1 MLDAATPPPRAGGFI
16 PRVPA
21 GSLFDMT
28 LAPVEFMRQG
38 RAAEAPHQDRVT
50 GWTVWPARE
59 RPALAVVVAAVL
71 VMLALAAAMA
81 WGDPLLGVLSSLA
94 VAVSLQGFLLPT
106 DYVLGP
112 EGITVHEPL
121 RVRRVLWSDVHGVM
135 WRGDRGFLRASRD
148 SAGRLLP
155 RWGGPR
161 GLTILLGADA
171 VAAAARREAV
181 EASLRRHGT

>member
-1 MLDAATPPPRAGGFI
+1 
-16 PRVPA
+16 
-21 GSLFDMT
+21 MT
-28 LAPVEFMRQG
+28 LAPVEFMRHG
-38 RAAEAPHQDRVT
+38 ESVTEPRQDRVN
-50 GWTVWPARE
+50 GWTVWPAKD
-59 RPALAVVVAAVL
+59 RPARAVAVVAVL

-81 WGDPLLGVLSSLA
+81 WSDPLLGVLSSLA

-121 RVRRVLWSDVHGVM
+121 RVRRVLWSDVHGVV

-161 GLTILLGADA
+161 GLAVLLGDDA

-181 EASLRRHGT
+181 EACLRRHGS

>member
-1 MLDAATPPPRAGGFI
+1 
-16 PRVPA
+16 
-21 GSLFDMT
+21 MT
-28 LAPVEFMRQG
+28 LAPVEFMRHTE
-38 RAAEAPHQDRVT
+38 AASEPQQRGVT

-59 RPALAVVVAAVL
+59 RPLRACVVIAVL
-71 VMLALAAAMA
+71 VGLALAAAVA

-94 VAVSLQGFLLPT
+94 VAVSLQTFLLPT

-112 EGITVHEPL
+112 DGITVHEPL

-135 WRGDRGFLRASRD
+135 WRGERGFLRSSRD
-148 SAGRLLP
+148 STGRLLP
-155 RWGGPR
+155 KWSGPR

-181 EASLRRHGT
+181 EACLRRHAP

>member
-1 MLDAATPPPRAGGFI
+1 
-16 PRVPA
+16 
-21 GSLFDMT
+21 MT
-28 LAPVEFMRQG
+28 LAPVEFMREPQVIADPG
-38 RAAEAPHQDRVT
+38 QDRVT

-59 RPALAVVVAAVL
+59 RPLRAAAVVAVL
-71 VMLALAAAMA
+71 MLLALGAAMA

-94 VAVSLQGFLLPT
+94 VAVSLQTFLLPT

-121 RVRRVLWSDVHGVM
+121 RVRCVLWSDVHGVV
-135 WRGDRGFLRASRD
+135 WRGERGFLRASRD

-171 VAAAARREAV
+171 VAASARRDAV
-181 EASLRRHGT
+181 DSFLRRHGR